1 MKPNKLL
8 LILLFIPFFSMVKS
22 QSNATIKPV
31 LNAYI
36 TLKDALVSSN
46 YEQAIQNAKSLG
58 NSIDAVNSNNLNK
71 ATQKLWIKVLVDL
84 KNEVNLMATATDI
97 DKQRDYFV
105 TLSKHMYSLVKVN
118 KLNKPVY
125 YQFCPMANN
134 GKGANW
140 LSMEN
145 KVKNPYYGS
154 EMLTCGKVVESL

>member
-1 MKPNKLL
+1 
-8 LILLFIPFFSMVKS
+8 MVKS